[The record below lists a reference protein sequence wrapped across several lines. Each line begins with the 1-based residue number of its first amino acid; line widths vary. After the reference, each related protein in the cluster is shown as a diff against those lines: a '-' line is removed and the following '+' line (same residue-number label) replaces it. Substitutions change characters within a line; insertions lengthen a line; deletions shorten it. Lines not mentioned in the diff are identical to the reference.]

1 MRYEGTI
8 YRPPSEARS
17 LIIQATIGCSHNK
30 CTFCVAYK
38 DKKFRIRSFE
48 EIKRDID
55 EASFIYGP
63 QIKRVFLADGD
74 ALIMPH
80 DQLKRVLEYM
90 NEKFPMLERVG
101 IYGDYK
107 AVLKKGLRR
116 LEELRDLKLG
126 IIYYGVESGDD
137 VTLRRVK
144 KGADSKTIIEAGKMV
159 VESGITLSCTV
170 ILGLGGRERS
180 KVHAEKTGE
189 VLSAIDPKY
198 AAALTLM
205 VVPGTPLY
213 DEVKRGEFILINPFE
228 ALEEL
233 YIMLSNLELSD
244 GWFHSNHASNY
255 LPLKV
260 KLPQEK
266 EGALSLIKKVL
277 DEKREDL
284 LRPEF
289 LRAL

>member
-1 MRYEGTI
+1 MRYEGVI

-30 CTFCVAYK
+30 CTFCVAYR

-63 QIKRVFLADGD
+63 QIRRVFLADGD
-74 ALIMPH
+74 ALIIPF
-80 DQLKRVLEYM
+80 DQLKRILEYL

-101 IYGDYK
+101 IYGDAR
-107 AVLKKGLRR
+107 AVLKKGLKQ
-116 LEELRDLKLG
+116 LEELRKLKLG

-137 VTLRRVK
+137 VVLERVK
-144 KGADSKTIIEAGKMV
+144 KGADSRKIIEAGRMV

-170 ILGLGGRERS
+170 ILGLGGKERS
-180 KVHAEKTGE
+180 KIHAEKTGWA
-189 VLSAIDPKY
+189 LSQIDPKY

-205 VVPGTPLY
+205 VVPGAPIY
-213 DEVKRGEFILINPFE
+213 DEVVSGRFQLLSPFE
-228 ALEEL
+228 ILEEL
-233 YIMLSNLELSD
+233 YIMLENLEMSD

-260 KLPQEK
+260 KMPQEK
-266 EGALSLIKKVL
+266 EEALKLIKRVI
-277 DEKREDL
+277 EERREDI

>member
-1 MRYEGTI
+1 MRYEGAI

-30 CTFCVAYK
+30 CTFCGAYK

-63 QIKRVFLADGD
+63 QIRRVFLADGD
-74 ALIMPH
+74 ALIIPF
-80 DQLKRVLEYM
+80 DQLKRILEYM

-101 IYGDYK
+101 IYGDAK
-107 AVLKKGLRR
+107 SVMKKGLKK

-137 VTLRRVK
+137 EVLKAVN
-144 KGADSKTIIEAGKMV
+144 KGADSRKIVDAGRIV

-170 ILGLGGRERS
+170 ILGLGGKERS
-180 KVHAEKTGE
+180 KIHAEKTGR
-189 VLSAIDPKY
+189 VLSEIDPKY

-213 DEVKRGEFILINPFE
+213 DDVVSGRFQLLDPFE

-233 YIMLSNLELSD
+233 YIMLQNTELSD

-260 KLPQEK
+260 KMPEEK
-266 EGALSLIKKVL
+266 KDALELIKAVIEERRS
-277 DEKREDL
+277 DI

>member
-1 MRYEGTI
+1 MYYEGPI

-17 LIIQATIGCSHNK
+17 LIIQATIGCSYNK
-30 CTFCVAYK
+30 CTFCVAYRG
-38 DKKFRIRSFE
+38 KKFRIRSFE
-48 EIKRDID
+48 EIKKDID

-63 QIKRVFLADGD
+63 QIRRVFLADGD

-80 DQLKRVLEYM
+80 DQLKRILEYM

-107 AVLKKGLRR
+107 AILKKGLKR
-116 LEELRDLKLG
+116 LEELRELKLG

-144 KGADSKTIIEAGKMV
+144 KGADSRTIIEAGRMV

-170 ILGLGGRERS
+170 ILGLGGKERS
-180 KVHAEKTGE
+180 KIHAEKTGE
-189 VLSAIDPKY
+189 ALSAIDPKY

-213 DEVKRGEFILINPFE
+213 DEVKRGEFTLINPFE

-260 KLPQEK
+260 KMPEEK
-266 EGALSLIKKVL
+266 EEALKLVKKVVE
-277 DEKREDL
+277 EKREDV